1 MEELDLL
8 AVIEDAGGDVSAS
21 NLITS
26 LLLSSPLLSSPLL
39 SSPGITRKNPR
50 TPLSDLQGTNAL
62 NEKASW

>member
-1 MEELDLL
+1 MDEFDLL
-8 AVIEDAGGDVSAS
+8 AVIEDAGGGVSAL
-21 NLITS
+21 NVM
-26 LLLSSPLLSSPLL
+26 SPLL

>member
-8 AVIEDAGGDVSAS
+8 AVIEDAGGDVSAL

-39 SSPGITRKNPR
+39 SSPLQVSLGRILEHLCQIFKAP
-50 TPLSDLQGTNAL
+50 TP
-62 NEKASW
+62 